1 MPVPDATE
9 GHVKQNDAEEQ
20 LPSVQPK
27 TVHILLGF
35 FFMLNVLLCSGYP
48 GIPFVFYQ
56 AGILVA
62 TVTLV
67 LVVFIG
73 WNCAIWMVEV
83 MARAQV
89 RDMCKSPHALSLE
102 GRISNGNEIV
112 VMYTVSLK

>member
-1 MPVPDATE
+1 MTQD
-9 GHVKQNDAEEQ
+9 DAEKQ
-20 LPSVQPK
+20 LPSSKPK

-62 TVTLV
+62 AVTLI
-67 LVVFIG
+67 LVIFIG

-89 RDMCKSPHALSLE
+89 YDTRTSARTRSK
-102 GRISNGNEIV
+102 
-112 VMYTVSLK
+112 

>member
-1 MPVPDATE
+1 MPVPDAVG
-9 GHVKQNDAEEQ
+9 GHVKQDDAEEQ
-20 LPSVQPK
+20 LPSAKPK

-62 TVTLV
+62 AVTLV

-89 RDMCKSPHALSLE
+89 CDTHMFVRTLPK
-102 GRISNGNEIV
+102 
-112 VMYTVSLK
+112 

>member
-1 MPVPDATE
+1 MPVPDAVG
-9 GHVKQNDAEEQ
+9 GHVAQDDAEKQ
-20 LPSVQPK
+20 LPSAKPK

-62 TVTLV
+62 AVTLI
-67 LVVFIG
+67 LVIFIG
-73 WNCAIWMVEV
+73 WNCALWMVEV

-89 RDMCKSPHALSLE
+89 YD
-102 GRISNGNEIV
+102 
-112 VMYTVSLK
+112 TVLPRTFARTFSK